1 MKKSKREYSRVQ
13 VSWPVTMHTGK
24 KLLVGEIKDIS
35 VSGALIRCEELP
47 SPEETIEISIELS
60 DLFYVSA
67 TVEYIRFNV
76 DDSHGNGITYELAV
90 RFNFKDMTED
100 GRIMLHNAIEQEAR
114 KKKH

>member
-1 MKKSKREYSRVQ
+1 MKKDNREYSRVE
-13 VSWPVTMHTGK
+13 VCWPVTMHTGK

-60 DLFYVSA
+60 SLFYVSA
-67 TVEYIRFNV
+67 TVENVRFNV
-76 DDSHGNGITYELAV
+76 DDSQSDGIIYELAV
-90 RFNFKDMTED
+90 RFKEMTED

-114 KKKH
+114 EKKH

>member
-1 MKKSKREYSRVQ
+1 MKNGKREYSRVQ

-35 VSGALIRCEELP
+35 VSGALIRCEEVP

-67 TVEYIRFNV
+67 TVENIRFNV

-90 RFNFKDMTED
+90 RFKEMTED
-100 GRIMLHNAIEQEAR
+100 GRRVLYNAIEQEAR
-114 KKKH
+114 KNKH

>member
-1 MKKSKREYSRVQ
+1 
-13 VSWPVTMHTGK
+13 MHTGK

-76 DDSHGNGITYELAV
+76 DDSHGESIAYELAV
-90 RFNFKDMTED
+90 RFKEMPED
-100 GRIMLHNAIEQEAR
+100 ERRILHNAIEQEAM
-114 KKKH
+114 KKN

>member
-1 MKKSKREYSRVQ
+1 
-13 VSWPVTMHTGK
+13 MHTGK

-76 DDSHGNGITYELAV
+76 DDSHGESIAYELAV
-90 RFNFKDMTED
+90 RFKDMPED
-100 GRIMLHNAIEQEAR
+100 ERRILHNAIEQEAM
-114 KKKH
+114 KKN